1 MTLPTTNLVK
11 AKMDLVVKNRK
22 AELYM
27 NEVRKDYYDPLC
39 RDFNEC
45 LRQIKK
51 ASRIRKYP
59 WYIHIYATF
68 MLLFKTHWHFMY

>member
-1 MTLPTTNLVK
+1 MKMTLPTTNLVK

-27 NEVRKDYYDPLC
+27 NEVRKDYYEPLC

-45 LRQIKK
+45 LYQLKK
-51 ASRIRKYP
+51 LYRIS
-59 WYIHIYATF
+59 
-68 MLLFKTHWHFMY
+68 